1 MYTTFEE
8 EKKKKLITGRSLTTL
23 EFDKIRTLLSSHSRS
38 IYGREL
44 CEELLPCSDL
54 ITVETWQS
62 ETDSTVSYILRE
74 GQLPLSGLS
83 DIRASLS
90 LVGAQGTLSMQSLLS
105 VACFARAVERIY
117 AVASKNKDV
126 DQNNALFS
134 RIRML
139 MPVSALEKEIS
150 FCIASEDEMN
160 DRASDALYQIR
171 RHIKDAQTSVRDI
184 LERIIRQHPT
194 ALQEQLVTLRGERYV
209 VPVKSEKRSEI
220 PGIIHDTSS
229 SGQTIFVEPMA
240 VVEAN
245 NKIREWLAEEREE
258 IERILMHLSGRVLV
272 FCDELLTDINLV
284 SEIDFMSAKANLS
297 VSMNASV
304 PIFNQEG
311 RILLRKARH
320 PLIPKE
326 KVVPIDF
333 TIGSG
338 FRTLVITG
346 PNTGGKTVSLKTCG
360 LLSLMAM
367 AGLQIPCQ
375 DHSEVSVFD
384 RILADIGDE
393 QSIEQSLSTFS
404 SHMKNLVT
412 ILEMTGHST
421 LVLVDELGSGTDP
434 SEGAALAIAILD
446 HLRKQGA
453 VTVATTHYKELKGYA
468 IETDGVE
475 NACCEF
481 DTETLSPT
489 YRLLIGLPG
498 VSNAFHISRKL
509 GLSQEIIDA
518 AQQLLSDEGIR
529 FEELLSSVEKNNLE
543 SEKLKK
549 EIRQMRENVRE
560 QAAALKKEQDD
571 LEQKRNIILSSARE
585 EKRELLAEALDEA
598 DQMLKDLRRSSRED
612 TLQAAEE
619 KVQQIRRNLRA
630 GLSDLDTEAEK
641 NRAAIPVPGEI
652 PDVIRNGGLYYSPS
666 LGASGTIVKGP
677 DSRGN
682 CVMQSG
688 SLRLNVTRESLRYPI
703 EGQEGQKAK
712 DLPGKSRSRGVQQTR
727 KQSGATDIRMQR
739 TANTMPEIQLLG
751 MTVDEALNALDR
763 YLDDCVL
770 SNIATVRIVHGK
782 GTGALRSAV
791 TQHLRQDK
799 RVASFRLGTYGEG
812 EDGVTI
818 AQL

>member
-1 MYTTFEE
+1 MYTTFEDE
-8 EKKKKLITGRSLTTL
+8 AKKKLLNGRSLVTL
-23 EFDKIRTLLSSHSRS
+23 EFDKIRMLLSAQARS

-54 ITVETWQS
+54 QTVETWQK
-62 ETDSTVSYILRE
+62 ETDSTVTYILRE
-74 GQLPLSGLS
+74 GQLPLSGLW
-83 DIRASLS
+83 DIRESLS
-90 LVGAQGTLSMQSLLS
+90 LVGAQGTLSMKSLLAI
-105 VACFARAVERIY
+105 ACFLRAVDRIREVY
-117 AVASKNKDV
+117 PKSKDA
-126 DQNNALFS
+126 DANNGLFS
-134 RIRML
+134 RIGML
-139 MPVSALEKEIS
+139 MPATALEKEIS
-150 FCIASEDEMN
+150 FCIVSDEEMN

-184 LERIIRQHPT
+184 LDRIIRQHPA

-229 SGQTIFVEPMA
+229 TGQTIFVEPMA

-245 NKIREWLAEEREE
+245 NKIREWLSEEREE
-258 IERILMHLSGRVLV
+258 IDRILQHLSSRVSA
-272 FCDELLTDINLV
+272 FRSELMVDTNLI
-284 SEIDFMSAKANLS
+284 SEIDFLSAKANLS
-297 VSMNASV
+297 IAMNASQ

-333 TIGSG
+333 AIGG
-338 FRTLVITG
+338 TYRTLVITG

-360 LLSLMAM
+360 LFCLMAM

-404 SHMKNLVT
+404 SHMKNLVS
-412 ILEMTGHST
+412 IIENTGPAT

-434 SEGAALAIAILD
+434 SEGAALGIAILD

-509 GLSQEIIDA
+509 GLSQDIIDS
-518 AQQLLSDEGIR
+518 AQTLLSDEGIR
-529 FEELLSSVEKNNLE
+529 FEELLSAAERNNLE

-549 EIRQMRENVRE
+549 EIRQMRDNVKA
-560 QAAALKKEQDD
+560 QAAALQKERNE
-571 LEQKRNIILSSARE
+571 LEQSRNQILQKAKE
-585 EKRELLAEALDEA
+585 EKKELLADALEEA
-598 DQMLKDLRRSSRED
+598 DQILKELRRSIRDENH
-612 TLQAAEE
+612 QASEE
-619 KVQQIRRNLRA
+619 KVRQIRRNLRA
-630 GLSDLDTEAEK
+630 GMTDIDEEAEK
-641 NRAAIPVPGEI
+641 NRSKMPIPGEI
-652 PDVIRNGGLYYSPS
+652 PDVIRTGGLYYSPS
-666 LGASGTIVKGP
+666 LGATGTIVKGP

-682 CVMQSG
+682 CVIQSG
-688 SLRLNVTRESLRYPI
+688 ALRMNVTKDSLRYPI
-703 EGQEGQKAK
+703 EGQESLKAK
-712 DLPGKSRSRGVQQTR
+712 EDSGKARSHAAPKAIR
-727 KQSGATDIRMQR
+727 KGGAADIRMQR
-739 TANTMPEIQLLG
+739 ASTTMPEIQLLG
-751 MTVDEALNALDR
+751 MTVDEALSALDR
-763 YLDDCVL
+763 YIDDCVL
-770 SNIATVRIVHGK
+770 SNISTVRIVHGK
-782 GTGALRSAV
+782 GTGALRAAV
-791 TQHLRQDK
+791 SQHLRQDK
-799 RVASFRLGTYGEG
+799 RVSSFRLGTYGEG

>member
-1 MYTTFEE
+1 MYTTFEDE
-8 EKKKKLITGRSLTTL
+8 AKKKLLDGRSLTTL
-23 EFDKIRTLLSSHSRS
+23 EFDKIRMMLSAHARS

-54 ITVETWQS
+54 HTVETWQK
-62 ETDSTVSYILRE
+62 ETDSTVTYIMRE
-74 GQLPLSGLS
+74 GQLPLSGLW
-83 DIRASLS
+83 DIRESLS
-90 LVGAQGTLSMQSLLS
+90 LAGAQGTLSMKSLLA
-105 VACFARAVERIY
+105 VACFLRAVDRIR
-117 AVASKNKDV
+117 AVYPKSKDTDEDNG
-126 DQNNALFS
+126 LYS
-134 RIRML
+134 RIGML
-139 MPVSALEKEIS
+139 MPATALEKEIS
-150 FCIASEDEMN
+150 FCIVSDEEMN
-160 DRASDALYQIR
+160 DRASEALYQIR

-184 LERIIRQHPT
+184 LDRIIRQHPT

-229 SGQTIFVEPMA
+229 TGQTIFVEPMA

-245 NKIREWLAEEREE
+245 NKIREWLSKEREE
-258 IERILMHLSGRVLV
+258 IDRILQHLSGRVLA
-272 FCDELLTDINLV
+272 FRSELLVDTNLIG
-284 SEIDFMSAKANLS
+284 EIDFLSAKANLS
-297 VSMNASV
+297 IAMNASQ
-304 PIFNQEG
+304 PIFNQDG

-333 TIGSG
+333 AIGDSY
-338 FRTLVITG
+338 RTLVITG

-360 LLSLMAM
+360 LFCLMAM
-367 AGLQIPCQ
+367 AGLQIPSQ

-404 SHMKNLVT
+404 SHMKNLVS
-412 ILEMTGHST
+412 ILENTGPST

-434 SEGAALAIAILD
+434 SEGAALGIAILD

-468 IETDGVE
+468 IETEGVE

-509 GLSQEIIDA
+509 GLSQDIIDS
-518 AQQLLSDEGIR
+518 AQTLLSDEGIR
-529 FEELLSSVEKNNLE
+529 FEELLSAAERNNLE
-543 SEKLKK
+543 SEKLRK
-549 EIRQMRENVRE
+549 EIRQMRETVKA
-560 QAAALKKEQDD
+560 QAAALQKERDE
-571 LEQKRNIILSSARE
+571 LEQSRNQILQKAKE
-585 EKRELLAEALDEA
+585 EKKELLADALEEA
-598 DQMLKDLRRSSRED
+598 DQILKELRRSIRDENH
-612 TLQAAEE
+612 QASEE
-619 KVQQIRRNLRA
+619 KVQLIRRNLRA
-630 GLSDLDTEAEK
+630 GLTDLDEEAEK
-641 NRAAIPVPGEI
+641 NRSKMPIPGEI
-652 PDVIRNGGLYYSPS
+652 PDVIRTGGMYYSPS
-666 LGASGTIVKGP
+666 LGATGTIVKGP

-682 CVMQSG
+682 CVIQSG
-688 SLRLNVTRESLRYPI
+688 ALRMNVTKDSLRYPI
-703 EGQEGQKAK
+703 EGQESLKAREE
-712 DLPGKSRSRGVQQTR
+712 PGKSRTRSVPQTR
-727 KQSGATDIRMQR
+727 KQGGATDIRMQR
-739 TANTMPEIQLLG
+739 ASTTMPEIQLLG
-751 MTVDEALNALDR
+751 MTVDEAISALDR

-770 SNIATVRIVHGK
+770 SNISTVRIVHGK

-791 TQHLRQDK
+791 SQHLRQDR
-799 RVASFRLGTYGEG
+799 RVSSFRLGTYGEG

>member
-8 EKKKKLITGRSLTTL
+8 EKSKTLLDGRSLYTL
-23 EFDKIRTLLSSHSRS
+23 EFDKIRTMLSSHARS

-54 ITVETWQS
+54 ASVNTWQD
-62 ETDSTVSYILRE
+62 ETDSTVTYILRE

-83 DIRASLS
+83 DIRESLS
-90 LVGAQGTLSMQSLLS
+90 LVSAQGTLSMKSLLGI
-105 VACFARAVERIY
+105 AGFLRAIDRIRAVHP
-117 AVASKNKDV
+117 KDR
-126 DQNNALFS
+126 DETESSGLFS
-134 RIRML
+134 RVRML
-139 MPVSALEKEIS
+139 MPAPSLEKEIS

-160 DRASDALYQIR
+160 DRASDALYSIR
-171 RHIKDAQTSVRDI
+171 RHIKDTQTSVRDI

-245 NKIREWLAEEREE
+245 NKIREWLSEEREE
-258 IERILMHLSGRVLV
+258 IERILQHLSGRVEA
-272 FCDELLTDINLV
+272 FKSELQVDVELIK
-284 SEIDFMSAKANLS
+284 EIDFLSAKANLS
-297 VSMNASV
+297 ITMKASK

-320 PLIPKE
+320 PLIPKDR
-326 KVVPIDF
+326 VVPIDF
-333 TIGSG
+333 AIGDAY
-338 FRTLVITG
+338 RTLVITG

-360 LLSLMAM
+360 LFCLMAM
-367 AGLQIPCQ
+367 AGLQIPCL

-404 SHMKNLVT
+404 SHMKNLVS
-412 ILEMTGHST
+412 IIDKTGPST

-468 IETDGVE
+468 IETEGVE

-498 VSNAFHISRKL
+498 VSNAFLISRKL

-518 AQQLLSDEGIR
+518 AQTLLSDEGIR
-529 FEELLSSVEKNNLE
+529 FEELLSAAERNNRE

-549 EIRQMRENVRE
+549 EIRQMRELV
-560 QAAALKKEQDD
+560 KEQELALIREREELEKKKD
-571 LEQKRNIILSSARE
+571 LILQKARE
-585 EKRELLAEALDEA
+585 EQKELLADALEEA
-598 DQMLKDLRRSSRED
+598 DQILKDLRRSIREENQ
-612 TLQAAEE
+612 QAAEE
-619 KVQQIRRNLRA
+619 KVQLIRRNLRA
-630 GLSDLDTEAEK
+630 GLSDIDVEAEK
-641 NRAAIPVPGEI
+641 NRAKMPVPGEI

-682 CVMQSG
+682 CVLQSG
-688 SLRLNVTRESLRYPI
+688 SLRLNVTRDSLRYPI

-712 DLPGKSRSRGVQQTR
+712 EASGKSRSRSAPQAR
-727 KQSGATDIRMQR
+727 KEGGATDIRMQR
-739 TANTMPEIQLLG
+739 SSSIMPEIQLLG
-751 MTVDEALNALDR
+751 MTVDEAITTLDR

-770 SNIATVRIVHGK
+770 ANIATVRIVHGK

-791 TQHLRQDK
+791 TQHLRSDR
-799 RVASFRLGTYGEG
+799 RVSSFRLGTYGEG